1 MALIAASGIS
11 KAYSSRLLFE
21 GVSFEIAPRDRV
33 GLVGV
38 NGCGKTKFVMIQG
51 IIGAFAVRIPVSYLM
66 SKITPVSVFKVG
78 LATPCSTIVQIILCG
93 IYFMMMNKKEKQA

>member
-38 NGCGKTKFVMIQG
+38 NGCGKTTLF
-51 IIGAFAVRIPVSYLM
+51 RIL
-66 SKITPVSVFKVG
+66 TG
-78 LATPCSTIVQIILCG
+78 
-93 IYFMMMNKKEKQA
+93 